1 MSKRQTGSG
10 PTVRVTVGSRGG
22 REVFRAAREAADGG
36 VDIRQV
42 GPTGAT
48 HREPLVAMTLDGRTA
63 MYGGVTPSGVRGL
76 LGSFPDELL
85 EPPAEAI
92 GEGDALPLPSEGP
105 LATGE
110 RRVLA
115 RCGCVD
121 PTDTSPVGDTDP
133 DTLESIARQTGVLGR
148 GRADAAD
155 GPVVEAWDEARE
167 ADGDPVVVVNGNDAD
182 PNADADRLLLESD
195 PASVLDGAFAIAEV
209 VDATDVVV
217 FIGDRHGIARSRLG
231 ALSDALAESEAPVGP
246 GDFEVVTG
254 PNDFEVGEPTMALEA
269 LEGNDR
275 IEARRRPPG
284 PATYGLYGRPTVV
297 HTPRTLAQLREL
309 VRAEAAKDHVGA
321 PDDPGTR
328 LVTVCGDSHRA
339 TVELP
344 TDASLSGALDAVD
357 SSGPGGRQEFEMA
370 CVGGQ
375 FGGLTRSLDV
385 PASADAMAAADLGE
399 NGVVELFDDSRC
411 AVAFAGRRARF
422 AEERNCGRCV
432 PCREGSKQLQ
442 EKLRDVYDGEYDAA
456 GLREL
461 LRSMRDTSI
470 CRFGVAAARP
480 ARTAIEEFEPEF
492 LAHAD
497 GRCPSGECEP

>member
-1 MSKRQTGSG
+1 MPKRTEGAG

-22 REVFRAAREAADGG
+22 GDVFRAAREAADAG
-36 VDIRQV
+36 VDVRQV

-48 HREPLVAMTLDGRTA
+48 WREPLVAMTRDGRTA
-63 MYGGVTPSGVRGL
+63 VYGGVTPTGVRGL
-76 LGSFPDELL
+76 LNPFPDELL
-85 EPPAEAI
+85 EPPAETV
-92 GEGDALPLPSEGP
+92 GDGDALPWPSEGP
-105 LATGE
+105 LAAGE

-115 RCGCVD
+115 RCGWVD
-121 PTDTSPVGDTDP
+121 PTDPAPMGETDP
-133 DTLESIARQTGVLGR
+133 EALKSVARETGVRGR

-155 GPVVEAWDEARE
+155 GPVVEEWDEARE

-195 PASVLDGAFAIAEV
+195 PASVVDGALAVADV
-209 VDATDVVV
+209 VGATDVVA
-217 FIGDRHGIARSRLG
+217 FLGERHDLARSRL
-231 ALSDALAESEAPVGP
+231 DALKENLKSSTVSVGP
-246 GDFEVVTG
+246 GTFEVATG
-254 PNDFEVGEPTMALEA
+254 PDAFEVGEPTMALEA

-297 HTPRTLAQLREL
+297 HTPRTVAQLREA

-321 PDDPGTR
+321 PDDPETW
-328 LVTVCGDSHRA
+328 LVTVCGDSPRA

-344 TDASLSGALDAVD
+344 TDASLSRALDAVD
-357 SSGPGGRQEFEMA
+357 RPGPSDGLDFEMA

-385 PASADAMAAADLGE
+385 PANADAMAAADLGE
-399 NGVVELFDDSRC
+399 NGVVELFDGSRC
-411 AVAFAGRRARF
+411 AVAVAGRRARF

-442 EKLRDVYDGEYDAA
+442 EKLRDVYDGDYDAA

-461 LRSMRDTSI
+461 LRSMRDTSL
-470 CRFGVAAARP
+470 CQFGVAAARP
-480 ARTAIEEFEPEF
+480 TRTAMDEFEPEF

>member
-1 MSKRQTGSG
+1 MSKGKTEAG

-22 REVFRAAREAADGG
+22 GEVFRVAREAADES
-36 VDIRQV
+36 VDVRQV

-63 MYGGVTPSGVRGL
+63 VYGGVTPSGIRGL
-76 LGSFPDELL
+76 LGPFPDELL
-85 EPPAEAI
+85 EPPAEAV
-92 GEGDALPLPSEGP
+92 GEGHALPRPSAGP

-115 RCGCVD
+115 RCGWAD
-121 PTDTSPVGDTDP
+121 PTDPTPVGDTEP
-133 DTLESIARQTGVLGR
+133 DALESVARETDVLGR

-155 GPVVEAWDEARE
+155 GAVVEEWDEARE

-195 PASVLDGAFAIAEV
+195 PASVLDGAFAVAEV
-209 VDATDVVV
+209 VGAADVVV
-217 FIGDRHGIARSRLG
+217 FLGERHGVARSRLG
-231 ALSDALAESEAPVGP
+231 ELSDALAASESSVRP
-246 GDFEVVTG
+246 GDFEVATG
-254 PNDFEVGEPTMALEA
+254 PDDFEVGEPTMALEA

-284 PATYGLYGRPTVV
+284 PATYGLYGRPTVI

-328 LVTVCGDSHRA
+328 LVTVCGDSPRA

-344 TDASLSGALDAVD
+344 TDASLSRALDAVED
-357 SSGPGGRQEFEMA
+357 LGPAGGVEFEMA

-375 FGGLTRSLDV
+375 FGGVTRSLDV
-385 PASADAMAAADLGE
+385 PANADAMAAADLAD
-399 NGVVELFDDSRC
+399 NGIVELFDDSRC

-470 CRFGVAAARP
+470 CQFGVAAARP
-480 ARTAIEEFEPEF
+480 TRTAMDEFEPEF

-497 GRCPSGECEP
+497 GRCPSGECEA